1 MTDHKFTDEE
11 LQKCIECCIKAETW
25 GDCEDMGCPATTKQG
40 CRFYLRTDEDYDG
53 VIQTEMLKDS
63 LDLIKRQKAEI
74 SKARQ
79 RGYESGKREVVRE
92 IYIALYNEI
101 IDARNSNYEAI
112 KERETKH
119 NVNRYEDTF
128 CLYCDGKIHAL
139 DGIFHFITELTKKYM
154 EGE

>member
-11 LQKCIECCIKAETW
+11 VIKALECCVKSESVSA
-25 GDCEDMGCPATTKQG
+25 CMSGCPLYEA
-40 CRFYLRTDEDYDG
+40 DYCPCIDSANAL
-53 VIQTEMLKDS
+53 TEYA
-63 LDLIKRQKAEI
+63 LDLINRQKAEI
-74 SKARQ
+74 AKARQ
-79 RGYESGKREVVRE
+79 RGYESGKREVTRE

-112 KERETKH
+112 RERETKH

-128 CLYCDGKIHAL
+128 CYYCDGKIHAL

-154 EGE
+154 EGEEHGL